1 MQKKFLNLI
10 AATLLSLLAISSFAQ
25 EGEGSDAS
33 GSFKR
38 SLYEADLLFNDGSYL
53 RALEVYDSLWD
64 IRPNQIYLQY
74 MTGVCHIYKSDGREK
89 AFDILKELKGEPGFD
104 EVTFYMARAKHL
116 NYNFQEAID
125 LYNEFLEVDKPSGSR
140 RINTLQF
147 IENCKNGIEIM
158 SRRIGLSL
166 EMLVPPS
173 NDRNSQYSPVLS
185 PDGMKLYYTN
195 RGEDSKGDMMDEK
208 SKKTTLGKHYEDT
221 FVAENIGSDD
231 EIVFSEGTSLS
242 DNINLPG
249 IHEAPLSLSY
259 NNQMLFVYV
268 SGAKANEDIYV
279 SYNQNDTGWT
289 VPIIVKGINTPHWEG
304 HAMLGPD
311 NKTLFFSSDRPG
323 GYGKRDLYMSTM
335 KPDSTYERAVNLGPK
350 INTPFNEDAPF
361 IYTDGKSL
369 YFASEAHGSMGGY
382 DIFYT
387 TYDSASQTWDDQ
399 QNLGYPINTTDD
411 DRFYYIS
418 VDGEWGYF
426 SSARGSGENLH
437 DIYRIKPGTF
447 ERLNSLVLLIGT
459 IYIDDVPSSAIA
471 KIMAE
476 PTGDVLATLVS
487 DSITGEFIY
496 SLLPGREYKISLLA
510 DGFPPKI
517 EYVEVPPINQGVM
530 RIEHRFDFYTKGYL
544 AANDTNGN
552 LQDELNKLEVDSSD
566 QMGVCPVEPERE
578 ELTPEEIAS
587 GCAFRVQV
595 GAYRNPGKF
604 RYEFLRELGEV
615 EIKGYPDGITRY
627 LMGQKF
633 TKRSEAE
640 VLRQKCV
647 LAGQW
652 DAWITVRR
660 E

>member
-208 SKKTTLGKHYEDT
+208 SKKTTLGKHYEDI

-279 SYNQNDTGWT
+279 
-289 VPIIVKGINTPHWEG
+289 
-304 HAMLGPD
+304 
-311 NKTLFFSSDRPG
+311 
-323 GYGKRDLYMSTM
+323 
-335 KPDSTYERAVNLGPK
+335 
-350 INTPFNEDAPF
+350 
-361 IYTDGKSL
+361 
-369 YFASEAHGSMGGY
+369 
-382 DIFYT
+382 
-387 TYDSASQTWDDQ
+387 
-399 QNLGYPINTTDD
+399 
-411 DRFYYIS
+411 
-418 VDGEWGYF
+418 
-426 SSARGSGENLH
+426 
-437 DIYRIKPGTF
+437 
-447 ERLNSLVLLIGT
+447 
-459 IYIDDVPSSAIA
+459 
-471 KIMAE
+471 
-476 PTGDVLATLVS
+476 
-487 DSITGEFIY
+487 
-496 SLLPGREYKISLLA
+496 
-510 DGFPPKI
+510 
-517 EYVEVPPINQGVM
+517 
-530 RIEHRFDFYTKGYL
+530 
-544 AANDTNGN
+544 
-552 LQDELNKLEVDSSD
+552 
-566 QMGVCPVEPERE
+566 
-578 ELTPEEIAS
+578 
-587 GCAFRVQV
+587 
-595 GAYRNPGKF
+595 
-604 RYEFLRELGEV
+604 
-615 EIKGYPDGITRY
+615 
-627 LMGQKF
+627 
-633 TKRSEAE
+633 
-640 VLRQKCV
+640 
-647 LAGQW
+647 
-652 DAWITVRR
+652 
-660 E
+660 